1 MKTKL
6 FKTLAATAMSVLAIA
21 CAKEPVA
28 GVAGDG
34 ETTEVSFNV
43 EVPGETV
50 VTKGIS
56 DASTTDELI
65 CQVFLNDGNYT
76 PVPELTQ
83 KVAVDAATH
92 KAKVE
97 FSLVKGNK
105 YAFIFWAQASGTDY
119 YETSDLRS
127 VKMNV
132 NNVKA
137 NEPKMDA
144 FWATATQTATST
156 PSKNNIIMYRALA
169 QVNFGAVLPAQG
181 RADAV
186 TVTKS
191 TISMKGVPDTF
202 HPFLGGK
209 STACEGS
216 VDITFAENATIDE
229 NLTVA
234 SVDYSYLATA
244 YVFAPKLDKK
254 LTDAKAT
261 FTLSTGKTTSISAPN
276 VPIQGNYRTNILGD
290 LLTVGATFNVKI
302 DSEFKG
308 VDKTYDA
315 VSSSLEKGATV
326 TLSNDYSVA
335 KKSTGVCIAVGVTS
349 ELNLN
354 GKNFS
359 NVNGATANKAALQV
373 HGKLT
378 INGDGE
384 VYCEGG
390 AVNNAIIVEQGGH
403 LVINGGTYNVGKA
416 SSKKSNATI
425 YVEGPD
431 IDGRSGTVEIHG
443 GTFKAEAGEDGTT
456 SYVLNQKDAI
466 TTACFTVYGGTFI
479 GFNPAN
485 VNEAHGAITSFVAP
499 GYKSVKVSD
508 TPETWEVV
516 DATVTVG
523 GQAELETALSAVT
536 NGESAYVKLADGE
549 YTLYGKNMAADK
561 NLSIKFTGNGAD
573 NTSFKVGTDAP
584 VTGYGTDYSLKG
596 ASATFKN
603 MKVVSTNGDYKG
615 FAHAKELYFE
625 DCTLVGQF
633 AYMGTKAIFKNCLF
647 IQESANNY
655 NLQTYTADEYV
666 FDNCTFKAAGKFIY
680 TYREKTTASYKV
692 TFNNCHFVALPGV
705 TETKKSAVSLKTDA
719 YPSAGGAKY
728 YVYFNETDATDAV
741 LVGELTGSRLY
752 SSDLGYNA
760 ETNTETRETQAVV
773 YVGTKDGAKLVWEN
787 GAKVE

>member
-216 VDITFAENATIDE
+216 VDITFVENATIDE

-244 YVFAPKLDKK
+244 YVFAPKSDQK

-261 FTLSTGKTTSISAPN
+261 FTMSTGKTTSISVPN

-335 KKSTGVCIAVGVTS
+335 KESTGVCIAVGVTS

-416 SSKKSNATI
+416 SSDKSNATI

-431 IDGRSGTVEIHG
+431 IYGRSGSVEIYG
-443 GTFKAEAGEDGTT
+443 GTFKAEAGTDDGTT
-456 SYVLNQKDAI
+456 QYVLNQKDAI

-508 TPETWEVV
+508 TPETWEVQ
-516 DATVTVG
+516 DATVSATTQEDFNNAAAQPNAVVSIPAG
-523 GQAELETALSAVT
+523 SFTAPASV
-536 NGESAYVKLADGE
+536 ADGV
-549 YTLYGKNMAADK
+549 T
-561 NLSIKFTGNGAD
+561 IKGVD
-573 NTSFKVGTDAP
+573 GTVIDIE
-584 VTGYGTDYSLKG
+584 D
-596 ASATFKN
+596 
-603 MKVVSTNGDYKG
+603 KVVSGYKNVTFQNVTVKTGTADYKG
-615 FAHAKELYFE
+615 FQHATGVLTFESCTFTGKHFGYGEKEVY
-625 DCTLVGQF
+625 
-633 AYMGTKAIFKNCLF
+633 K
-647 IQESANNY
+647 
-655 NLQTYTADEYV
+655 
-666 FDNCTFKAAGKFIY
+666 NCTFKQDENDYSMWTYGANIDYIGCTFTGKGKFINVFNEGL
-680 TYREKTTASYKV
+680 EKKTINFDGC
-692 TFNNCHFVALPGV
+692 TFNNVGSENKPAINAKGTSTANGV
-705 TETKKSAVSLKTDA
+705 VTNLAFEINIKNCSVTGPFPTVGTGNLTTNGGLWQVDDPVSDMAQNKVKVTVN
-719 YPSAGGAKY
+719 G
-728 YVYFNETDATDAV
+728 
-741 LVGELTGSRLY
+741 
-752 SSDLGYNA
+752 
-760 ETNTETRETQAVV
+760 AVV
-773 YVGTKDGAKLVWEN
+773 YPAE
-787 GAKVE
+787 